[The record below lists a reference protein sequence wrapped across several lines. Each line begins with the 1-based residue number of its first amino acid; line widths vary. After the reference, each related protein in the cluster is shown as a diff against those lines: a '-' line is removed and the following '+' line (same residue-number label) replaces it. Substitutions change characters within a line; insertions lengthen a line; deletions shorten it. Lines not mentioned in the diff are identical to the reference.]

1 MSQEVIVDIIQTAVM
16 TVITVSAPPLLL
28 GLMVGLSVSIFQAIT
43 SIQEP
48 TMAFVPKIVAVLL
61 SLIFF
66 GFFMISTL
74 QEFTINLLSQI
85 PTLIANA
92 R

>member
-1 MSQEVIVDIIQTAVM
+1 MTQE
-16 TVITVSAPPLLL
+16 TVIDIVQSGVLTVVLVSAPPLIL
-28 GLMVGLSVSIFQAIT
+28 GLTVGVAVSIFQAVT

-48 TMAFVPKIVAVLL
+48 TMAFVPKILAVLF

-66 GFFMISTL
+66 GYFMLTNL
-74 QEFTINLLSQI
+74 QEYVIELYGSIPYYINSI
-85 PTLIANA
+85 

>member
-1 MSQEVIVDIIQTAVM
+1 MSQEAIVDIIQSAVM
-16 TVITVSAPPLLL
+16 TVITVSAPPLIL
-28 GLMVGLSVSIFQAIT
+28 GLLVGLSVSIFQAIT

-74 QEFTINLLSQI
+74 QEFTTNILGQI
-85 PTLIANA
+85 PVLINSA